1 MSDAFLSSAIMLL
14 ALAMFVSDRIRPDA
28 VALIV
33 LLLAWITGLVPLE
46 GALAGF
52 GSPAVL
58 IVAAVLVVG
67 RAVEYSGAAQ
77 AMTRWFVPNGRFA
90 TVRIGGVLLMGAAL
104 SAFMNNIAALAITNA
119 DRARCCA

>member
-14 ALAMFVSDRIRPDA
+14 ALVLFASDRIRVDA

-33 LLLAWITGLVPLE
+33 LMLAWMTGLVTLE

-52 GSPAVL
+52 GSPAVV

-67 RAVEYSGAAQ
+67 RAVECTGAAQ
-77 AMTRWFVPNGRFA
+77 AMTQWLVANVRFA
-90 TVRIGGVLLMGAAL
+90 TGRIGGVLL
-104 SAFMNNIAALAITNA
+104 I
-119 DRARCCA
+119 DPK